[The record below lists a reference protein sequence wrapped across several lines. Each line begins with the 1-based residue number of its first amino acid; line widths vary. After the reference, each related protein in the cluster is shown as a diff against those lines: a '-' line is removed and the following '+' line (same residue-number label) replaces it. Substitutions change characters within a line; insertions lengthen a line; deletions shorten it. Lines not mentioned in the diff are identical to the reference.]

1 MQMGAGGC
9 TTFLAGK
16 IRKNNQAGGGFLRC
30 GSGMGPDPEPDPESG
45 PDFLASD
52 LNIRTG
58 FRTGHFPVPDRTG
71 FLHYFQDIL
80 TFIDNFWT

>member
-1 MQMGAGGC
+1 M
-9 TTFLAGK
+9 TFHPCKGVCADHVGITEGLV
-16 IRKNNQAGGGFLRC
+16 LRPST
-30 GSGMGPDPEPDPESG
+30 SGMGPDPEPDPDPESG

-71 FLHYFQDIL
+71 FHNNFQFMI
-80 TFIDNFWT
+80 TFTVIFLGH